1 MATNYLYRLADSVG
15 MTLKVSSNNFISG
28 SKNIKL
34 EEVLPGLVLP
44 QNVLSSALS
53 ERIYAIMVGVG
64 QLNVVIMVGLSTKS
78 LTYMVVTSLTESE
91 AQGLFEKHTI
101 KEDKDVLRVL
111 GDKAKL
117 VLCHDRGKWVTVE
130 KR

>member
-34 EEVLPGLVLP
+34 EEVLPGLVLS

-64 QLNVVIMVGLSTKS
+64 ELNVAIMVGLSTKS

-91 AQGLFEKHTI
+91 AQGLFEKHTS